1 MVEWPDFRCFLMGE
15 GTCIDQRRPLTKGAM
30 GGAPFEKSQQPCNR
44 YKKEASDQHLGRE
57 RGRVYHEDYD
67 SRHGGKYAQIV

>member
-1 MVEWPDFRCFLMGE
+1 
-15 GTCIDQRRPLTKGAM
+15 
-30 GGAPFEKSQQPCNR
+30 
-44 YKKEASDQHLGRE
+44 LGRE